1 MKKKKNGGNNI
12 MKYQVGI
19 FKIVPMT
26 PEDVKA
32 YCCPFFL
39 DIHVINTWR
48 DFDNTPFTMFE
59 YVERA

>member
-1 MKKKKNGGNNI
+1 

-19 FKIVPMT
+19 CIILPMT

-39 DIHVINTWR
+39 DVHIISTWR
-48 DFDNTPFTMFE
+48 DYDYTPFTMFE
-59 YVERA
+59 YVERGE